1 MNAAASFPPGF
12 VNERLIVSSC
22 LPTESLRGVFQMALV
37 GPEVRAEG
45 GYLAD
50 TERWR
55 CVDELDGAG
64 RNT

>member
-1 MNAAASFPPGF
+1 M
-12 VNERLIVSSC
+12 
-22 LPTESLRGVFQMALV
+22 RGVFQMALV